1 MPLEASNPS
10 LPLEERYF
18 YWLYNKVCSIR
29 EKNPEENF
37 LGMLEVMYGVPFEW
51 YVPND
56 DNRAEDGIDLRYEYL
71 DEESSGTE
79 TFLSSDCSMLEMFIG
94 MARRIS
100 FELGL
105 ATDICFWVLMENLN
119 LTGKQFSDAFFSD
132 AEANIV
138 HDAMITINSRTYDYD
153 GTGGLFPIFDP
164 REDQRKVE
172 LWYQMSAFLTERYE
186 LY

>member
-1 MPLEASNPS
+1 MPPEASNPS

-18 YWLYNKVCSIR
+18 YWLYNKVCSIL

-71 DEESSGTE
+71 DEESPATD
-79 TFLSSDCSMLEMFIG
+79 TFLANDCSMLEMFIG

-105 ATDICFWVLMENLN
+105 ATDICFWILMDNLN
-119 LTGKQFSDAFFSD
+119 LTGKQFSDEFFSD
-132 AEANIV
+132 AEANVV
-138 HDAMITINSRTYDYD
+138 HDAMTTINSRTYDYD

>member
-1 MPLEASNPS
+1 MPLEASDPS

-18 YWLYNKVCSIR
+18 EWLYNKVCSLL
-29 EKNPEENF
+29 EKDPEKSF
-37 LGMLEVMYGVPFEW
+37 YRMLQLMHTIPFEW

-71 DEESSGTE
+71 DEESSDTE

-105 ATDICFWVLMENLN
+105 ATDSSFWVLMDNLN
-119 LTGKQFSDAFFSD
+119 LNRIQFSDLFFNS
-132 AEANIV
+132 AEASV
-138 HDAMITINSRTYDYD
+138 VYDAMETINQRTYDYD

>member
-18 YWLYNKVCSIR
+18 YWLYNKVCSIL
-29 EKNPEENF
+29 EENPEENF

-71 DEESSGTE
+71 DEESPATD
-79 TFLSSDCSMLEMFIG
+79 TFLANDCSMLEMFIG

-105 ATDICFWVLMENLN
+105 ATDICFWILMDNLN
-119 LTGKQFSDAFFSD
+119 LTGKQFSDEFFSD
-132 AEANIV
+132 AEANVV
-138 HDAMITINSRTYDYD
+138 HDAMTTINSRTYDYD

-172 LWYQMSAFLTERYE
+172 LWYQMSAFLTERYD